1 MNRHTQSTQK
11 NNFIMFLQYLNEN
24 VKDGVDFSLLII
36 VKGFFKVI
44 LTFLMCVARHG
55 QITQNKKF
63 AISLQYLK
71 KEVNDEIDFLH
82 GGKHQSGLQVDFNTL
97 GTKLGDK
104 VILIRITDK
113 YDEAFLNCSK

>member
-1 MNRHTQSTQK
+1 
-11 NNFIMFLQYLNEN
+11 MFLQYLNEN

-44 LTFLMCVARHG
+44 LTFLMCVARHA

-97 GTKLGDK
+97 GTKIGDK